1 VPPGKARLNEWGVF
15 FRRSPQQAKTKKG
28 YSRLMSPNR
37 SQIHNDNG
45 ESPFVLVAD
54 HAGNLFPRALGHL
67 GLSSAECRRHV
78 TWEIGIGEPRAS
90 SSTATDRLIHQHRF
104 LNKASLP
111 RYPAILTKSQR
122 AEVGVCEDGEEG
134 TRSPN
139 H

>member
-1 VPPGKARLNEWGVF
+1 MGRF
-15 FRRSPQQAKTKKG
+15 FSGDGRQVQSTTSENQKG
-28 YSRLMSPNR
+28 LLALDEPEPVT
-37 SQIHNDNG
+37 IHNDNG

>member
-1 VPPGKARLNEWGVF
+1 MGHF
-15 FRRSPQQAKTKKG
+15 FQATAMQSTTSENQKG
-28 YSRLMSPNR
+28 LLALDEPEPVT
-37 SQIHNDNG
+37 IHNDNG

-111 RYPAILTKSQR
+111 RYPATS
-122 AEVGVCEDGEEG
+122 A
-134 TRSPN
+134 
-139 H
+139 